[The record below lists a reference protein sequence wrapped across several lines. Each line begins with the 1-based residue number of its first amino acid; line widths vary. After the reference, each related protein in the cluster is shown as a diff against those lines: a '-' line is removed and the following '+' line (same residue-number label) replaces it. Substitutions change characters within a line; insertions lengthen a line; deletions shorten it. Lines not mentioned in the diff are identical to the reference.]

1 MNTFNKR
8 KAINELNQSRGKFFL
23 ELTNL
28 NLSKINSEKE
38 EIYKREFEGGSKKYK
53 FKPIS
58 RITKEELFEYWS
70 ITLMLDL
77 GVFKTIMD
85 IKNHSNTKM
94 KRNRFFLVQSTT
106 KFTDDQIKRI
116 AGEMSDIS
124 YDLVEG
130 IKKYIQDNN
139 KSPIICIPRKPHA
152 NGLLSYMVGT
162 FLERIHHLSSPK
174 KSPESSPKRGSFK
187 EFKYPYIIE
196 FLNKLYNEINPSS
209 SVDHVLG
216 TYKDFKFH
224 LVGDSAFFS
233 KDNLNH
239 IVNKC
244 WLATISDSSSS
255 NINTLLKDTLKN
267 DKSWIAIELD
277 GYYKVCKID
286 ERNEKFP
293 TFKSIATT
301 GFKTQNREVNPSL
314 GVSRS
319 SSNRRMPISICGID
333 PLSHST
339 NPNSYSLLSEAIQKD
354 TLKSFSLVKLKNL
367 HQDFNLPAPAQ
378 LTCEGYILALTR
390 LYENENFELDSLL
403 KDLSQSLRT
412 SPPLVSD
419 FYKKWF
425 SVIDIQTDI
434 YIQVVVM
441 DMLKIGEYLLFHV

>member
-8 KAINELNQSRGKFFL
+8 KAMNELNQSRGKFFL

-77 GVFKTIMD
+77 GVFKTIMQ
-85 IKNHSNTKM
+85 IINHSNTKM

-124 YDLVEG
+124 YDLIEG
-130 IKKYIQDNN
+130 IKVCTLDETIYKYILNSDSKEKYIQDNN
-139 KSPIICIPRKPHA
+139 KSPIMCIPRKPHA

-162 FLERIHHLSSPK
+162 FLERIHHLSSPE

-196 FLNKLYNEINPSS
+196 FLNKLDNEINPSS

-216 TYKDFKFH
+216 T
-224 LVGDSAFFS
+224 
-233 KDNLNH
+233 
-239 IVNKC
+239 
-244 WLATISDSSSS
+244 LATISDSSSS
-255 NINTLLKDTLKN
+255 NINTLLKDTLKD
-267 DKSWIAIELD
+267 DKNWIAIEFD

-286 ERNEKFP
+286 ERDEKVP

-301 GFKTQNREVNPSL
+301 DFKTQNREVNPSKGYNISDAVDLYKLNDSTLKKLCLGL

-319 SSNRRMPISICGID
+319 SSNRRMVISICGID

-339 NPNSYSLLSEAIQKD
+339 NPNRTHYYQKQF
-354 TLKSFSLVKLKNL
+354 KK
-367 HQDFNLPAPAQ
+367 
-378 LTCEGYILALTR
+378 IL
-390 LYENENFELDSLL
+390 
-403 KDLSQSLRT
+403 
-412 SPPLVSD
+412 
-419 FYKKWF
+419 
-425 SVIDIQTDI
+425 
-434 YIQVVVM
+434 
-441 DMLKIGEYLLFHV
+441 

>member
-1 MNTFNKR
+1 
-8 KAINELNQSRGKFFL
+8 
-23 ELTNL
+23 
-28 NLSKINSEKE
+28 
-38 EIYKREFEGGSKKYK
+38 
-53 FKPIS
+53 
-58 RITKEELFEYWS
+58 
-70 ITLMLDL
+70 
-77 GVFKTIMD
+77 
-85 IKNHSNTKM
+85 M

-124 YDLVEG
+124 YYLVEG
-130 IKKYIQDNN
+130 IKVCTLDENIYKYILNSDSKEKYIQDNN

-162 FLERIHHLSSPK
+162 FLEQ
-174 KSPESSPKRGSFK
+174 
-187 EFKYPYIIE
+187 
-196 FLNKLYNEINPSS
+196 FLNKLDNEINPSS

-239 IVNKC
+239 IVNKG

-255 NINTLLKDTLKN
+255 NINTLLKDTLKD

-286 ERNEKFP
+286 ERDEKVP

-301 GFKTQNREVNPSL
+301 GFKTQNREVNPSKGYNINDAVDLYKLNDSTLKKLCLGL

-319 SSNRRMPISICGID
+319 SSNRRMVISICGID

-378 LTCEGYILALTR
+378 LTCEGYIL
-390 LYENENFELDSLL
+390 
-403 KDLSQSLRT
+403 
-412 SPPLVSD
+412 D
-419 FYKKWF
+419 FMKMK
-425 SVIDIQTDI
+425 T
-434 YIQVVVM
+434 
-441 DMLKIGEYLLFHV
+441 LN